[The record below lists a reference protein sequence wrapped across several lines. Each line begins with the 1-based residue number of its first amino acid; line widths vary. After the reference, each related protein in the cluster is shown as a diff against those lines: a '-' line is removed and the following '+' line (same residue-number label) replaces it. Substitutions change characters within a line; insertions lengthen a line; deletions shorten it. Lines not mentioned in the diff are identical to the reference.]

1 MTALFKNQQQ
11 ENLPARDRR
20 DWNEIES
27 IGELHG
33 LIANDGYAASFQ
45 DLGQYRSALVRH
57 MGNVLRRLATGQSTV
72 RAWRERMGKPA
83 DWPLHAPTDVERA
96 MVAEIAELR
105 AQQAAAP
112 DAKPGW
118 QWVPVEP
125 NLGMITSGFE
135 SAPDE
140 FFSPTAEWDAYAEMT
155 GCQKAAHRARLCYAA
170 MLAAAPTAL
179 GAPEAPHTAAAR
191 DVLAERHRQIKAE
204 GYDHEND
211 DNYVNDEMA
220 AAAAFYVMPPGV
232 RDWAMDGTGY
242 GATLGEAIYPDWMPP
257 KIGDRRRDLVKGA
270 ALALAEIERLDRA
283 AQLDDGHGEKS

>member
-1 MTALFKNQQQ
+1 MTALFKNHQQ

-27 IGELHG
+27 LGELHG

-112 DAKPGW
+112 GALPGW

-125 NLGMITSGFE
+125 NIGMVTSGFE

-140 FFSPTAEWDAYAEMT
+140 FFSPTEEWAAYAEMT

-170 MLAAAPTAL
+170 MLAAAPC
-179 GAPEAPHTAAAR
+179 APGTSEAPNDPGQVQSIADR
-191 DVLAERHRQIKAE
+191 IK
-204 GYDHEND
+204 NT
-211 DNYVNDEMA
+211 V
-220 AAAAFYVMPPGV
+220 GV
-232 RDWAMDGTGY
+232 TFN
-242 GATLGEAIYPDWMPP
+242 GAQGEQP
-257 KIGDRRRDLVKGA
+257 
-270 ALALAEIERLDRA
+270 
-283 AQLDDGHGEKS
+283 

>member
-1 MTALFKNQQQ
+1 MIESTNERQRRRC
-11 ENLPARDRR
+11 ARERL
-20 DWNEIES
+20 DWNDIES
-27 IGELHG
+27 LGELHG

-57 MGNVLRRLATGQSTV
+57 MGNVLRKLAAGRSTV

-112 DAKPGW
+112 GAMPGW

-125 NLGMITSGFE
+125 TLDMVTSGFE

-140 FFSPTAEWDAYAEMT
+140 FFSPTAEWAAYAEMT

-170 MLAAAPTAL
+170 MLAAAPIAPGT
-179 GAPEAPHTAAAR
+179 PEAP
-191 DVLAERHRQIKAE
+191 K
-204 GYDHEND
+204 G
-211 DNYVNDEMA
+211 
-220 AAAAFYVMPPGV
+220 GV
-232 RDWAMDGTGY
+232 A
-242 GATLGEAIYPDWMPP
+242 
-257 KIGDRRRDLVKGA
+257 
-270 ALALAEIERLDRA
+270 
-283 AQLDDGHGEKS
+283 